1 MEALA
6 VREEM
11 TMAET
16 NNKKRLLVV
25 EDDKMVLSILREY
38 LLTDYNVCCAD
49 TGKEALEILEYA
61 RPDCILLDYKMPV
74 MDGPAVLKR
83 IRQTGK
89 LNDVPVIFLTS
100 ASDPESVAECLSFH
114 PADYILKPVS
124 KATLLQRLS
133 RVLG

>member
-25 EDDKMVLSILREY
+25 EDDKMVLSILRENP
-38 LLTDYNVCCAD
+38 LTDYNVCCAD

-114 PADYILKPVS
+114 PADYILKPVG
-124 KATLLQRLS
+124 KATLLHRLS